1 MVWNA
6 TPSVASN
13 NSIAWLESCILS
25 DSTATIT
32 KNSPSFSSLWTM
44 GSFRCGNKSLL
55 LIPSSQAVIL
65 CFVRFFYCSP
75 VNFLVSFGS
84 LPDSNNW
91 KYNPDRAND
100 EYGDRYYVHLYAP
113 LLTGVEGT
121 HQAIRKTSP
130 IFAESRT
137 AIFRI
142 FQSLTQD
149 SYYYLYLCLIY
160 IEQLA
165 LSVLSLHEVIR
176 GWIYRFGFRL
186 NL

>member
-1 MVWNA
+1 
-6 TPSVASN
+6 
-13 NSIAWLESCILS
+13 
-25 DSTATIT
+25 
-32 KNSPSFSSLWTM
+32 M

-130 IFAESRT
+130 TFAESRT

-142 FQSLTQD
+142 FQSLTQY

-165 LSVLSLHEVIR
+165 LSVLSLHGVIR